1 MNAAAKLLASMRR
14 NPLDW
19 QIGDL
24 QAVARQN
31 NLDWRHQ
38 KSSHCVFIRDDG
50 RTLSVPAHR
59 PIKPIYV
66 RKFVDLIDGAWN
78 MNKLNDYPFEVRPL
92 SAEEGGGYLISF
104 PDFAECISDGETVD
118 EAVEN
123 GRDAI
128 KATIA
133 ALKAKKLPVPAPNS
147 GGVASGKFVARV
159 PKTVH
164 AQLATRARAE
174 GVSLNA
180 LVLTF
185 IAQGLGSAG
194 AKAAA
199 KRAV

>member
-1 MNAAAKLLASMRR
+1 
-14 NPLDW
+14 
-19 QIGDL
+19 
-24 QAVARQN
+24 
-31 NLDWRHQ
+31 
-38 KSSHCVFIRDDG
+38 
-50 RTLSVPAHR
+50 
-59 PIKPIYV
+59 
-66 RKFVDLIDGAWN
+66 
-78 MNKLNDYPFEVRPL
+78 MNKLTDYPFEVRPL

-118 EAVEN
+118 EAIES
-123 GRDAI
+123 GRDAL

-133 ALKAKKLPVPAPNS
+133 ALKAKKLPVPAANS

-185 IAQGLGSAG
+185 MAQGLGGNGSKGRAKSA
-194 AKAAA
+194 A
-199 KRAV
+199 